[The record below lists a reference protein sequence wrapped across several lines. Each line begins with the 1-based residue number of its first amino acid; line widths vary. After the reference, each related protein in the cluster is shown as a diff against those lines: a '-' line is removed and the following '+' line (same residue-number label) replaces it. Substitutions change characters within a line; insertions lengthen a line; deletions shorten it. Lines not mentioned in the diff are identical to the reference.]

1 MVRHAPHSTDRD
13 ARNAIRNIS
22 TADSPASILEFY
34 HSARI
39 IEVVDVFVLETPAAT
54 VLAYV
59 RFKGE
64 ACYLAEMAMIP
75 SLDILPIVSMLADAV
90 ANVTSKVEV
99 FKSFLTDLRIGE
111 LIQIVERSIGA
122 NERTHLLMQT
132 AFRLISG
139 HELRSG
145 RLYACNAFFDVER
158 PRTVAPDIA
167 TSRTKIDRHKVSQ
180 ADRFRAGLIHTPR
193 Q

>member
-1 MVRHAPHSTDRD
+1 MLEAP
-13 ARNAIRNIS
+13 A
-22 TADSPASILEFY
+22 
-34 HSARI
+34 
-39 IEVVDVFVLETPAAT
+39 VT

-59 RFKGE
+59 RFEGK
-64 ACYLAEMAMIP
+64 ARYLAETAMIP
-75 SLDILPIVSMLADAV
+75 SFDILPVVSTLADAV
-90 ANVTSKVEV
+90 ANVTEKVKV
-99 FKSFLTDLRIGE
+99 LKSFLTDLRIGK
-111 LIQIVERSIGA
+111 LIQIVEGSIGA

-132 AFRLISG
+132 AFRLVSG
-139 HELRSG
+139 HELRGG
-145 RLYACNAFFDVER
+145 RFYACDAFFDVER